1 MHSDSKMLCSV
12 QQATRA
18 CRKQSS
24 PTALA
29 HGAAISRSFATSRTP
44 FLLPLVTDAPKCP
57 ASPCSQLPG
66 GSWDDSSSGMF
77 SLAPAA
83 EIHAAEQMQTQRCCS
98 SEPRSG
104 DGLWDDGMWL
114 SLYTSCLERPNPA
127 VFKAT
132 VMGWGW
138 HWLPEKAWHG
148 NTSWRLNAF
157 ELSWLML

>member
-1 MHSDSKMLCSV
+1 MHSDSKMLCSI

-104 DGLWDDGMWL
+104 DGLWDDGYVAFPVHIL
-114 SLYTSCLERPNPA
+114 PGKAKSCSVQGHSDGVGMALA
-127 VFKAT
+127 A
-132 VMGWGW
+132 
-138 HWLPEKAWHG
+138 
-148 NTSWRLNAF
+148 
-157 ELSWLML
+157 